1 MDLTYADLCD
11 SRMVQRY
18 RPYVDQLIQRCYL
31 PGGTKIFFQKFLA
44 PMFPRDDKWIPQ
56 REQHLLFLED
66 NTIPKGYICATRG
79 FFKTTSLIG
88 YMIKCIVLREQTFWL
103 HTSQTE
109 DNAGVVTDAVR
120 AQVLGNTAIQTVF
133 GNLRPETYMG
143 TNPVFSKKAWV
154 LSDPITGA
162 PFFAATPKGEG
173 QQVNGALFPIRGYLY
188 RPTFLSSDDGESRTD
203 VLQEELR
210 KKHDAWYWGAFLP
223 CVNQDAYP
231 DPKTHRWIPDG
242 PGWLP
247 PYRIIH
253 QDTLKHESA
262 NMATIMQSQEWF
274 GHVFPK
280 CEWKDVDGEEKLC
293 SCCAELWSDEEVRS
307 EWDAFERRGQGDIF
321 AMEYMCQP
329 MARNSDGWSKKM
341 FKYYDDATSGFNNQA
356 DIIRFIIVDPA
367 KTSTARSAY
376 SAVTA
381 VAADWK
387 SKAIYF
393 RRSIIDRVHLDVLAQ
408 RVFSLACEMNSPDVW
423 IEITGLESAITTIFN
438 RVAMDMR
445 VNDWINLIPLDAR
458 STMPRGDYGT
468 GKEAVKRAR
477 ASLVLPFYR
486 LGMMFHDIS
495 LRDKHV
501 EKQMLFF
508 PKCSY
513 WDGLDTFGYV
523 PIVLERDGRFDIPTP
538 TDTQVPIPEIRFKI
552 PPESLPKPRERK
564 PQKEYTPRFEFGD
577 KPMRIGG
584 GRVFA

>member
-262 NMATIMQSQEWF
+262 NMATIMQSPEWF

-329 MARNSDGWSKKM
+329 MARNSDGWSKRL
-341 FKYYDDATSGFNNQA
+341 FKYYSDAGLGLDKSQA
-356 DIIRFIIVDPA
+356 TIQWIVVDPS
-367 KTSTARSAY
+367 KTSTSRSAFTAIL
-376 SAVTA
+376 SA
-381 VAADWK
+381 AADWK
-387 SKAIYF
+387 EKIVYLRKMIVERLHMNDIPKKA
-393 RRSIIDRVHLDVLAQ
+393 LELA
-408 RVFSLACEMNSPDVW
+408 VEMNCPQVAV
-423 IEITGLESAITTIFN
+423 EITGLEEMVKYLFMTAATE
-438 RVAMDMR
+438 MGLDH
-445 VNDWINLIPLDAR
+445 WIEFIWLDAR
-458 STMPRGDYGT
+458 GVPRGGDYGT
-468 GKEAVKRAR
+468 GKEAPKRAR
-477 ASLVLPFYR
+477 ASYLLPLYR
-486 LGMMFHDIS
+486 EGRIFHDES
-495 LRDKHV
+495 LRDSHL
-501 EKQMLFF
+501 EKQMLQF

-513 WDGLDTFGYV
+513 WDALDTVGYI
-523 PIVLERDGRFDIPTP
+523 PQLLDADGRFYIPTVQEKQLREEFKP
-538 TDTQVPIPEIRFKI
+538 VVPQRYG
-552 PPESLPKPRERK
+552 ERK

-584 GRVFA
+584 GRAFV